1 MASASGKRKRK
12 NDPWDDPEVQRYLAR
27 ANKELRPMVE
37 SSRITVAL
45 WTGDPDAKQAIELG
59 FMVLYNKPIIIIA
72 EPGQDIPP
80 KLAAIADEI
89 IIGTPGD
96 PGAVEKM
103 RAAMTRLAGIPIEE
117 PGES

>member
-1 MASASGKRKRK
+1 MASGSGRRRRK
-12 NDPWDDPEVQRYLAR
+12 DMWDDPEVQRYLAR

-45 WTGDPDAKQAIELG
+45 WTGKPDAKQAIELG
-59 FMVLYNKPIIIIA
+59 FMVLYDKPIIILA
-72 EPGQDIPP
+72 DPDTEIPP

-89 IIGTPGD
+89 IIGNPGD
-96 PGAVEKM
+96 PDAVEKLH
-103 RAAMTRLAGIPIEE
+103 AAMSRLAGIPIEE